1 MALAPLVEDY
11 LHRHGA
17 KYDVV
22 AHPRST
28 HSSETAALAG
38 IPGDRLVKSVVLR
51 DDDDGVLLAV
61 LASTLSVH
69 IGQLSEETHRRLRLA
84 DEGDLQG
91 VFPDCSLGAIPPLGP
106 AYGVR
111 IILDDSLD
119 AQEDLWFEAGDHE
132 HLVHM
137 TAGQFMALVGPAQ
150 KVHFGVTTLRQG
162 DPRRPPGHG
171 STPPSR

>member
-1 MALAPLVEDY
+1 MALAPLVHDY
-11 LHRHGA
+11 LTRHGA

-28 HSSETAALAG
+28 HSAETAELAH
-38 IPGDRLVKSVVLR
+38 IPGERLVKSVVLR
-51 DDDDGVLLAV
+51 DDEGAVLLAV
-61 LASTLSVH
+61 LPSTLSVH
-69 IGQLSEETHRRLRLA
+69 IGHLSEETHRRLRLA
-84 DEGDLQG
+84 DEEDLQG

-119 AQEDLWFEAGDHE
+119 AHEDLWFEAGDHE

-137 TAGQFMALVGPAQ
+137 SSPQFMALVGPAQ
-150 KVHFGVTTLRQG
+150 KVRFGVTTHRQG
-162 DPRRPPGHG
+162 DPTRPRARG
-171 STPPSR
+171 

>member
-28 HSSETAALAG
+28 HSAETAALAG
-38 IPGDRLVKSVVLR
+38 IPGERLVKSVVLR

-61 LASTLSVH
+61 LPSTLSVH

-119 AQEDLWFEAGDHE
+119 AQGDLWFEAGDHE

-162 DPRRPPGHG
+162 DPMRPPGRG
-171 STPPSR
+171 

>member
-1 MALAPLVEDY
+1 MALAPLVQDY
-11 LHRHGA
+11 LSRHGA

-22 AHPRST
+22 AHPRSR
-28 HSSETAALAG
+28 HSAETAQLAH
-38 IPGDRLVKSVVLR
+38 IPGERLVKSVVLR
-51 DDDDGVLLAV
+51 DDDGVLLAV

-84 DEGDLQG
+84 DETELQS
-91 VFPDCSLGAIPPLGP
+91 VFPDCSLGAIPPFGP

-137 TAGQFMALVGPAQ
+137 TARQFMALVGPAQ
-150 KVHFGVTTLRQG
+150 KAHFGVTTHRQG
-162 DPRRPPGHG
+162 NPRSPPAPG
-171 STPPSR
+171 

>member
-11 LHRHGA
+11 LVRHDA

-22 AHPRST
+22 AHPRSR
-28 HSSETAALAG
+28 HSAETAELAH

-51 DDDDGVLLAV
+51 DADDAVLLAV

-69 IGQLSEETHRRLRLA
+69 IGRLSEQTHRRLRLA
-84 DEGDLQG
+84 DEADLQA

-106 AYGVR
+106 AYGVG

-119 AQEDLWFEAGDHE
+119 AHDDLWFEAGDHE

-137 TAGQFMALVGPAQ
+137 TVVQFMALVGPAQ
-150 KVHFGVTTLRQG
+150 KVHFGVRMRGQG
-162 DPRRPPGHG
+162 NPTRPPGRG
-171 STPPSR
+171 